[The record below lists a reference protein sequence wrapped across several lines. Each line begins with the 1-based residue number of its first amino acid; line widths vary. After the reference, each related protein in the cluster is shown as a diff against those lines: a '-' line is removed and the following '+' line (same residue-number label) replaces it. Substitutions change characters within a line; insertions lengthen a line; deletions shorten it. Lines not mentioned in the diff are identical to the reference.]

1 MKDKYCVDTMGN
13 QNEVWHSPINFV
25 IVHTYR
31 PESNEYVKGIAI
43 ARELDVSSMGIASV
57 PLNVIDQPESL
68 G

>member
-1 MKDKYCVDTMGN
+1 MGN
-13 QNEVWHSPINFV
+13 QNEGSRHVGGGV

-43 ARELDVSSMGIASV
+43 PRELDVSSMGIASV